1 MPANVTIA
9 DVAQRVGVSPST
21 VSHALSRKRPV
32 SRKLRQQIED
42 AIKEMGYR
50 PHFAARSLV
59 SRKTGMI
66 GLLVSELYN
75 PATGVLVEAFEK
87 ALFERGY
94 KMLLGLVLG
103 DSARLESYLQEFG
116 SGMVEGVIN
125 LDPNFESSQL
135 RRLLVGVPV
144 ITYLRPV
151 ADTPVHIDHAAG
163 VMQAMEHVW
172 MLGHRQ
178 IGLITADPR
187 SRGGAGAGPRE
198 LGYRGFY
205 FRQQVE
211 VRPEW
216 IAYGDWRMD
225 TGYEHAERLIRAGC
239 TAIIAGNDLIAI
251 GIIRRAR
258 ELGLSVPADLS
269 VVGFDDSPMALMT
282 DPPLTT
288 LQKRESDL
296 ARWTVEALIDR
307 IEGRPPQQQRV
318 VVPNLIVRGSTAAAP
333 ATRTLHETKP

>member
-1 MPANVTIA
+1 MAANVTIA
-9 DVAQRVGVSPST
+9 DVARRVGVSPST

-32 SRKLRQQIED
+32 SRELRQQIQM
-42 AIKEMGYR
+42 AIQEMGYR

-59 SRKTGMI
+59 NRKTGMI

-75 PATGVLVEAFEK
+75 PATGALVEAFEK

-103 DSARLESYLQEFG
+103 DTARLESYLHEFG

-125 LDPNFESSQL
+125 LDPNFESAQL
-135 RRLLVGVPV
+135 RRQLVGVPV

-151 ADTPVHIDHAAG
+151 ADTPVHIDRAAG
-163 VMQAMEHVW
+163 VMQAMEHLW
-172 MLGHRQ
+172 TLGHRQ
-178 IGLITADPR
+178 IGLITADPQT
-187 SRGGAGAGPRE
+187 RGGAGAGPRE
-198 LGYRGFY
+198 MGYRNFY
-205 FRQQVE
+205 LRQQVA

-216 IAYGDWRMD
+216 IAYGDWRME
-225 TGYEHAERLIRAGC
+225 TGYEHAEGLIRCGC
-239 TAIIAGNDLIAI
+239 TAIVAGNDLIAI
-251 GIIRRAR
+251 GSIRRAR

-269 VVGFDDSPMALMT
+269 VVGFDDSPMALMV

-288 LQKRESDL
+288 IQKNETDL

-307 IEGRPPQQQRV
+307 IVGRPPQQQRV
-318 VVPNLIVRGSTAAAP
+318 IVPRLIVRGSTAAAP
-333 ATRTLHETKP
+333 KGRSLDEGKP